1 MTDFIKAMGLSSA
14 FNGVSLD
21 SAGPDDQVELPSN
34 TFVSNPLI
42 VNSLKDGAE
51 NSIIPGQ
58 LFFFW
63 GKGLT
68 IQVSQDKKIASHTVV
83 TLPHL
88 NKILSD
94 CWSKISTANLRGDA
108 NAVKFMDILQNFSE
122 MTIANY
128 MHLKQYP
135 EDKPKYD
142 EEEPEEQEDDDLK
155 FLFGL
160 CQKDP
165 NYALCICPQM
175 ILREFRFGGVTYN
188 RQAGFEKQVHTAADC
203 TKTLLILNTI
213 SSHLA
218 EVHNVFGPNDQI
230 QVGSSLYIHLYRK
243 RLADNNYGPFVA
255 EPIAC
260 AYFTRPCIMNTYR
273 DFSNRASSGC
283 LIEIGSIHFNEV
295 RSDSEVTKQKASGFS
310 PSPDLDH
317 AKRATARLSKIT
329 INLLHN

>member
-1 MTDFIKAMGLSSA
+1 MADFISAMGLSSV

-51 NSIIPGQ
+51 NSIISGQ

-63 GKGLT
+63 GKGLNVQ
-68 IQVSQDKKIASHTVV
+68 ISQKRKIPSHTVV

-88 NKILSD
+88 NKMLFE
-94 CWSKISTANLRGDA
+94 CWQKVQ
-108 NAVKFMDILQNFSE
+108 NAYIRNDTNAQKFMKILDTYSE
-122 MTIANY
+122 QTICTY
-128 MHLKQYP
+128 MHFKDYP
-135 EDKPKYD
+135 NDKPKENGNVD
-142 EEEPEEQEDDDLK
+142 NFENEDLN
-155 FLFGL
+155 FLYKL
-160 CQKDP
+160 CQKDST
-165 NYALCICPQM
+165 YSLCLCPQM
-175 ILREFRFGGVTYN
+175 ILREFRFGGVTFN
-188 RQAGFEKQVHTAADC
+188 RQSGFEKQMHASADS
-203 TKTLLILNTI
+203 KGLLILNTI

-230 QVGSSLYIHLYRK
+230 EMNAGLFIHLYRK
-243 RLADNNYGPFVA
+243 KMNDPNVLGNFVA

-260 AYFTRPCIMNTYR
+260 ARYTRPAILNTYR
-273 DFSNRASSGC
+273 DGSGRSC
-283 LIEIGSIHFNEV
+283 SGILLEIGSIHINEE
-295 RSDSEVTKQKASGFS
+295 RSDSEATKQKASGFL
-310 PSPDLDH
+310 PSTDLDE